1 MTETKYIFPKQ
12 PQSMAVLAFIA
23 VLIILL
29 LVLIVMVHMRNRKLK
44 SMLEEQMAER
54 RLLNKICADFTAV
67 YYVELNTGSFEI
79 LHINYGT
86 NAKKMNLKQ
95 CDNFNYSADQYAVQY
110 LYEKERQEFKD
121 WISTGHLK
129 EQLSRKERIT
139 YHYRSKPNPNQ
150 HEFFEVQ
157 AVKIYEDEK
166 HFFALVGFRHIDDIM
181 EKETTIQN
189 QLKQALDEARLS
201 NEIISA
207 IAKSY
212 CSIYRIDVQ
221 KDFFEEISNDSEIHK
236 LTGKRGSASEKLYQ
250 LCDTMVASEYRSLIR
265 PFLDVSTLSARLKTE
280 EYISTEYRMC
290 DGSWHRMLFTVKKR
304 DESGNV
310 THVLCTVR
318 SISDSKRREEDL
330 NFAAE
335 AAKREAE
342 MKTRFL
348 ATMSHDIR
356 TPLNGIIGMVNMGNQ
371 YADDPQ
377 MQQKIREK
385 VMESLKYLVSLVNDV
400 LDMNKLQSGDLKDQ
414 QLLFDLTEV
423 LQELNQIYDER
434 AAKKGIRY
442 EIDWKNGTYSH
453 STLVGNPVYL
463 GRILSNIMDNAIKF
477 SQAGSVLTVGVK
489 EETLDDDR
497 ANFTFYCKDQGVGM
511 SEDFIAHAFDMF
523 SQESETS
530 RSRYEGTGLGLAIT
544 KQLVDRM
551 DGSIELKSK
560 AGVGTTVIVKIPFK
574 IGTQDK
580 NSNLSDK
587 PVSLDDYSVEGI
599 RALVVED
606 NELNMEIARC
616 ILEDSG
622 MEVTCA
628 VDGQEAVEI
637 FKKSA
642 PDYFGVIYMD
652 IMMPR
657 MNGLDAARTIR
668 EMKRRDARR
677 VPIIAMSANSFA
689 EDIINSRLAGMNVHL
704 AKPLD
709 AEKMIVALKQCMAD
723 NSEVKLH
730 EDL

>member
-1 MTETKYIFPKQ
+1 MT
-12 PQSMAVLAFIA
+12 VLFFIT
-23 VLIILL
+23 VLIVLL
-29 LVLIVMVHMRNRKLK
+29 LILTVMVHMRNRKLK
-44 SMLEEQMAER
+44 STLEEQMAER
-54 RLLNKICADFTAV
+54 RLLDKICADFTAV

-79 LHINYGT
+79 LHINDGT
-86 NAKKMNLKQ
+86 NVKKMNLKQ
-95 CDNFNYSADQYAVQY
+95 GDNFNSSADQYAVQY

-150 HEFFEVQ
+150 HEFFEAQ
-157 AVKIYEDEK
+157 AAKIYEDEK

-181 EKETTIQN
+181 EKETMIQN

-221 KDFFEEISNDSEIHK
+221 KDFFEEVSNDSEIHK
-236 LTGKRGSASEKLYQ
+236 LTGNRGCALEKLYQ
-250 LCDTMVASEYRSLIR
+250 LCDTMVAPEYRPLIR

-280 EYISTEYRMC
+280 ECISTEYRMC

-318 SISDSKRREEDL
+318 SISDSKRREENL

-385 VMESLKYLVSLVNDV
+385 AMESLKYLVSLVNDV
-400 LDMNKLQSGDLKDQ
+400 LDMNKLQSGDLKDY
-414 QLLFDLTEV
+414 QLLFDLTTV
-423 LQELNQIYDER
+423 LRELNQIYDER
-434 AAKKGIRY
+434 AAKKGIQY

-453 STLVGNPVYL
+453 IALVGNPVYL
-463 GRILSNIMDNAIKF
+463 GRILSNILDNAIKF
-477 SQAGSVLTVGVK
+477 SQVGSVITVWVK
-489 EETLDDDR
+489 EEALDDGR
-497 ANFTFYCKDQGVGM
+497 AFFTFYCKDQGVGM

-523 SQESETS
+523 SQESQTS

-551 DGSIELKSK
+551 DGRIELKSK
-560 AGVGTTVIVKIPFK
+560 IGVGTTVVVKIPFK
-574 IGTQDK
+574 IGVQDK
-580 NSNLSDK
+580 ISNSPENNS
-587 PVSLDDYSVEGI
+587 VSLEDYSVEGM

-628 VDGQEAVEI
+628 ADGQEAVEI
-637 FKKSA
+637 FGKSA
-642 PDYFGVIYMD
+642 LDYFGVIYMD
-652 IMMPR
+652 VMMPR
-657 MNGLDAARTIR
+657 MNGLDAARIIR
-668 EMKRRDARR
+668 EMKRRDAMR
-677 VPIIAMSANSFA
+677 VPIIAMSANAFA
-689 EDIINSRLAGMNVHL
+689 EDIINSRLAGMNAHL

-723 NSEVKLH
+723 NRDIKLH